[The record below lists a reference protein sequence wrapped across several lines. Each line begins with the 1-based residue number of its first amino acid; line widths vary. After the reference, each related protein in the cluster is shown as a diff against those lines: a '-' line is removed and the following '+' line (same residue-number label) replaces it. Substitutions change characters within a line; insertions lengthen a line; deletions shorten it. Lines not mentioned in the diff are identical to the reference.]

1 MSKSYQKMQ
10 PMVST
15 AGTELAAIATTSF
28 TVSTTYITCQR
39 INRTRRNTLA
49 TTRKQQSEN
58 CIPPRALNAEDV
70 GVGTNAANAI
80 QNSRI
85 EISRTSSRMSVGP
98 VHDIQAVPVP
108 RPQGVSPPIDIDTE
122 AEPPYSFLAN
132 RETRPTW

>member
-1 MSKSYQKMQ
+1 
-10 PMVST
+10 MVST

-39 INRTRRNTLA
+39 I

-108 RPQGVSPPIDIDTE
+108 RPQGVYVYTVYLRQWI
-122 AEPPYSFLAN
+122 
-132 RETRPTW
+132 